1 MAWESR
7 GVIIEVAGLEP
18 AAVTPEDMG
27 VLHGSLPRVGRKGL
41 KMLVSVLRV
50 GISSRWFMPLDFPP
64 YFRNEY
70 MYNCRKT
77 CHREV

>member
-7 GVIIEVAGLEP
+7 EATEVAGLEP

-50 GISSRWFMPLDFPP
+50 GISSRWFRLDFPP

-70 MYNCRKT
+70 MYNCRKDG
-77 CHREV
+77 HREV

>member
-7 GVIIEVAGLEP
+7 EATEVAGLEP

-41 KMLVSVLRV
+41 KMLVSVLKGWNLIQMV
-50 GISSRWFMPLDFPP
+50 
-64 YFRNEY
+64 
-70 MYNCRKT
+70 
-77 CHREV
+77 